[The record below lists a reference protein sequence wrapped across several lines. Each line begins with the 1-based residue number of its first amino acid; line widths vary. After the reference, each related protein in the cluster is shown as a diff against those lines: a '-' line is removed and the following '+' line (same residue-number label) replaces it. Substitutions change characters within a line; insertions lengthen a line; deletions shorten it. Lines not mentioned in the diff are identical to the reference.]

1 MLNVSERRVIFLV
14 GAVQFVNVL
23 DFTMVMPLGP
33 DFSSALGIS
42 PSDLGKVIAGYGPAA
57 AVAGLLGSFFLDRFD
72 RRKALA
78 VAMFGLVAGTLAGG
92 LARNLGELILA
103 RVIAGAFGG
112 PATSIAYAII
122 ADVIPPERRGKAMGA
137 VMGAFSVAQV
147 VGVTAAVIA
156 SRRFG
161 WQAPFFGVAGMGL
174 LVSLGGVFMLPP
186 LTGHLAARA
195 ADHEPRAASLATL
208 LSRPTVWLSYLMTAT
223 MMASGFIVI
232 PNFPSWVLNNLGY
245 PRDRLPL
252 LVGVGGLASFITL
265 RLVGQLVDRYGS
277 VRITVGSTLATLAIL
292 YVYFVHPPTP
302 APVLL
307 LHVSFMV
314 ALGARNVAYNALTS
328 KVPRPA
334 ERARFL
340 SIQSTVYH
348 AVAGGASLLSST
360 LLRANPDG
368 TLVGMERVALISMA
382 LSATLPL
389 LVGIVEARVTAA
401 AKSAARG

>member
-1 MLNVSERRVIFLV
+1 
-14 GAVQFVNVL
+14 
-23 DFTMVMPLGP
+23 
-33 DFSSALGIS
+33 
-42 PSDLGKVIAGYGPAA
+42 
-57 AVAGLLGSFFLDRFD
+57 
-72 RRKALA
+72 
-78 VAMFGLVAGTLAGG
+78 
-92 LARNLGELILA
+92 
-103 RVIAGAFGG
+103 
-112 PATSIAYAII
+112 
-122 ADVIPPERRGKAMGA
+122 
-137 VMGAFSVAQV
+137 
-147 VGVTAAVIA
+147 
-156 SRRFG
+156 
-161 WQAPFFGVAGMGL
+161 
-174 LVSLGGVFMLPP
+174 
-186 LTGHLAARA
+186 
-195 ADHEPRAASLATL
+195 
-208 LSRPTVWLSYLMTAT
+208 
-223 MMASGFIVI
+223 
-232 PNFPSWVLNNLGY
+232 
-245 PRDRLPL
+245 
-252 LVGVGGLASFITL
+252 
-265 RLVGQLVDRYGS
+265 